1 MRFESRFPEI
11 FDSFLQDRH
20 IAGRMQQFAQDDT
33 VNVRKCAVVKEYTES
48 GRADLKANDDEK
60 CTKGQVCH
68 LILMFLVSENSKIT
82 HQIFSWYTA
91 HP

>member
-1 MRFESRFPEI
+1 M
-11 FDSFLQDRH
+11 FDSFQDRH

-60 CTKGQVCH
+60 CTKGQG
-68 LILMFLVSENSKIT
+68 
-82 HQIFSWYTA
+82 
-91 HP
+91 